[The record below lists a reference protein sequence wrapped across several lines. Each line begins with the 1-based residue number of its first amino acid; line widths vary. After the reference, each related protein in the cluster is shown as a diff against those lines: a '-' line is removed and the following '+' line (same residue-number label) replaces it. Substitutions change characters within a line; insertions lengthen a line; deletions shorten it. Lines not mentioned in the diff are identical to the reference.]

1 MKYRFRIRLSH
12 GASRYQAICHHNSGG
27 EALAE
32 ICDALGIVY
41 PSHASI
47 VRLA

>member
-1 MKYRFRIRLSH
+1 MYHFRIRLAH
-12 GASRYQAICHHNSGG
+12 GHSRYQAICRHNSGG

-32 ICDALGIVY
+32 VCEALGIIY

-47 VRLA
+47 VRLP